1 VFRAFVPSSDPVS
14 IAPSARP
21 PLLPVFRSVATQS
34 AALVQQRV
42 KVSAKASAKAPRA
55 VVAPVRAAAAK
66 DASSR
71 RSAILGG
78 VAAATAALAP
88 AKPALALSGF
98 SVVKDTRDGYQ
109 FYYPVGWQEI
119 TVDGQDAVYKDIIE
133 PLESVALNIYPTT
146 RENLAEIGT
155 PDEVA
160 KTLVSKA
167 LAVPGSQAK
176 VLKTAQRKDKEG
188 HLYYALEYVTKT
200 NSYERHA
207 LTIVTITQGKFY
219 TLTTGSSERRW
230 LKMKDRLQT
239 TIDSFNVYY

>member
-1 VFRAFVPSSDPVS
+1 M
-14 IAPSARP
+14 P
-21 PLLPVFRSVATQS
+21 PALPRVTRSVAAQS

-42 KVSAKASAKAPRA
+42 KVSAKAPSKATRA
-55 VVAPVRAAAAK
+55 ILPVRASAGEP
-66 DASSR
+66 SR
-71 RSAILGG
+71 RSAVLGG
-78 VAAATAALAP
+78 VAAAAA
-88 AKPALALSGF
+88 ALALSGF

-119 TVDGQDAVYKDIIE
+119 TVDGQDAVFKDIIE
-133 PLESVALNIYPTT
+133 PLESVALNIYPTS
-146 RENLAEIGT
+146 RESLAEIGS

-160 KTLVSKA
+160 KTLVAKA
-167 LAVPGSQAK
+167 LAIPGAAAK

-230 LKMKDRLQT
+230 NKMKDRLQT

>member
-1 VFRAFVPSSDPVS
+1 MRSAPDAVVARYRSLTSALLLPPS
-14 IAPSARP
+14 IAT
-21 PLLPVFRSVATQS
+21 LRSATQS
-34 AALVQQRV
+34 ASLVQQRV
-42 KVSAKASAKAPRA
+42 RVSATKAAKSSRA
-55 VVAPVRAAAAK
+55 VAPVRASAEP
-66 DASSR
+66 SR
-71 RSAILGG
+71 RSAVLGG
-78 VAAATAALAP
+78 VAAAAAALAP
-88 AKPALALSGF
+88 AGPALALSGF

-109 FYYPVGWQEI
+109 FFYPVGWQEI
-119 TVDGQDAVYKDIIE
+119 SVDGQDAVFKDVIE
-133 PLESVALNIYPTT
+133 PLESVALNIYPTS
-146 RENLAEIGT
+146 RESLAEIGS

-167 LAVPGSQAK
+167 LAIPGAQAK

-230 LKMKDRLQT
+230 AKMKDRLQT

>member
-1 VFRAFVPSSDPVS
+1 MRSAPDAVVARYRSLTSALLLPPS
-14 IAPSARP
+14 IAT
-21 PLLPVFRSVATQS
+21 LRSATQS
-34 AALVQQRV
+34 ASLVQQRV
-42 KVSAKASAKAPRA
+42 RVSATKAAKSSRA
-55 VVAPVRAAAAK
+55 VAPVRASAEP
-66 DASSR
+66 SR
-71 RSAILGG
+71 RSAVLGG
-78 VAAATAALAP
+78 VAAAAAALAP
-88 AKPALALSGF
+88 AGPALALSGF

-109 FYYPVGWQEI
+109 FFYPVGWQEI
-119 TVDGQDAVYKDIIE
+119 SVDGQDAVFKDVIE
-133 PLESVALNIYPTT
+133 PLESVALNIYPTS
-146 RENLAEIGT
+146 RESLAEVGT

-167 LAVPGSQAK
+167 LAIPGAQAK

-230 LKMKDRLQT
+230 AKMKDRLQT
-239 TIDSFNVYY
+239 TVDSFNVYY

>member
-1 VFRAFVPSSDPVS
+1 MTIPRKNNSVS
-14 IAPSARP
+14 
-21 PLLPVFRSVATQS
+21 TQS
-34 AALVQQRV
+34 AALVQQRLSAAKQHKT
-42 KVSAKASAKAPRA
+42 KVARA
-55 VVAPVRAAAAK
+55 AVAPVRAAASL
-66 DASSR
+66 DASTR
-71 RSAILGG
+71 RQALVGG
-78 VAAATAALAP
+78 FAAAAAALGP
-88 AKPALALSGF
+88 AGPALALSGF

-133 PLESVALNIYPTT
+133 PLESVALNIYPTS
-146 RENLAEIGT
+146 RASLAEIGN

-160 KTLVSKA
+160 KTLVAKA
-167 LAVPGSQAK
+167 LAIPGSQAK
-176 VLKTAQRKDKEG
+176 VLKTAQRKDKDG

-230 LKMKDRLQT
+230 GKVKDKLQT
-239 TIDSFNVYY
+239 VIDSFNVYY